1 MSDYRHPLTGHGE
14 GCLCPRCDEVPVTI
28 GRSEYERLLK
38 ATSGNIL
45 RLLAIA
51 DDLTHAIVH
60 NEHRDGVRY
69 PVAVYGMAAELR
81 KELKR
86 ETRLP
91 PLFTPPDFYM
101 MRDAVWIVSKRTVN
115 LCATEPWR
123 FAYENPI

>member
-14 GCLCPRCDEVPVTI
+14 GCLCPNCDEVPVTI

-38 ATSGNIL
+38 AASGNIL
-45 RLLAIA
+45 RLLYIA
-51 DDLTHAIVH
+51 DDLSNAIV
-60 NEHRDGVRY
+60 NEPARGVQY
-69 PVAVYGMAAELR
+69 PVAVYGMAVEFR

-101 MRDAVWIVSKRTVN
+101 MRDAVWNVSKRTVN
-115 LCATEPWR
+115 LYATEPWR
-123 FAYENPI
+123 FAVDNPI